1 MVKAVGAVR
10 EPPLLSEGDG
20 QGGKELI
27 PMNKPMK
34 RVLYWSPRILCIAFA
49 IFLSLFALDVFDE
62 HLGLL
67 KTILALSI
75 HLIPTA
81 IIVVVLALSWRWEWV
96 GGVLFIALGILYL
109 TRMWHHPAAVAGI
122 SGPLFLVG
130 ALFLLNW
137 WKRAEIRAQEQ

>member
-1 MVKAVGAVR
+1 M
-10 EPPLLSEGDG
+10 
-20 QGGKELI
+20 
-27 PMNKPMK
+27 
-34 RVLYWSPRILCIAFA
+34 CIAFA
-49 IFLSLFALDVFDE
+49 LFLSLFALDVFNE
-62 HLGLL
+62 GLGLW

-81 IIVVVLALSWRWEWV
+81 LVVLVLALSWRWEWI
-96 GGVLFIALGILYL
+96 GGILYIAAGILYL

-137 WKRAEIRAQEQ
+137 LKRAEIRAKQGIPASGM